1 MRLSISLISNSILLI
16 ITFYIL
22 FFFVTEY
29 EIKEVFSTI
38 INKSSS
44 ITPTN
49 PSILINTTKVS
60 NCVLNEIGDKNV
72 DLNSSTSSELQ
83 PDGIKLVDNRGICKI
98 LSISDSISCSEYNG
112 SKLKIPC
119 ELDNTDEN
127 QLKLSNFGKDGHLLA
142 DTKFDQQ
149 YSFDMIDPIN
159 KNNKFRVTMDF
170 EKHTQGDNSDINS
183 PRLEIV
189 REDLKGNPN
198 MSAAKNQEII
208 WQGNI
213 YEYFEEPEDK
223 FDNETYIVLQ
233 FNTGR
238 HGSNE
243 DDEERGFGV
252 LFDVSGSS
260 NPNLLEYRD
269 NGKYIKYDYNTTKE
283 LALDGFSFH
292 QLDHNGNPK
301 FINNLTNR
309 EDVELKVRTF
319 LTDENTRMIETFID
333 NGSGRDVPYW
343 SLSNLTKLKDQEEI
357 DDKKGFM
364 ETVNQGSGYV
374 IARTDNIDTR
384 PSSFKSFAFNL

>member
-1 MRLSISLISNSILLI
+1 M
-16 ITFYIL
+16 L
-22 FFFVTEY
+22 FSFVTEY
-29 EIKEVFSTI
+29 EIKEVASTI

-44 ITPTN
+44 TTTTN

-60 NCVLNEIGDKNV
+60 NCIPNEIGYRNI
-72 DLNSSTSSELQ
+72 DLNSTSSELQ
-83 PDGIKLVDNRGICKI
+83 PNGIKSDDNRGICKI
-98 LSISDSISCSEYNG
+98 LSISDSNSCSEYNG
-112 SKLKIPC
+112 NKLKIPC

-127 QLKLSNFGKDGHLLA
+127 QLKLSNFGEDGRLLA
-142 DTKFDQQ
+142 DTKFNQQ
-149 YSFDMIDPIN
+149 YSFDISDPIN
-159 KNNKFRVTMDF
+159 NNNKFRVTMDF

-198 MSAAKNQEII
+198 MSAAKNQEIV

-213 YEYFEEPEDK
+213 YEYFEEPKDE
-223 FDNETYIVLQ
+223 FDNETYIALQ

-283 LALDGFSFH
+283 FALDGFIFH

-319 LTDENTRMIETFID
+319 LTDKNTRMIETFVD
-333 NGSGRDVPYW
+333 NGSGTDVPYW
-343 SLSNLTKLKDQEEI
+343 SLTNLTKLKDQEEI
-357 DDKKGFM
+357 DDEKGFM
-364 ETVNQGSGYV
+364 ETVNQGSGYI

>member
-1 MRLSISLISNSILLI
+1 M
-16 ITFYIL
+16 
-22 FFFVTEY
+22 TEY
-29 EIKEVFSTI
+29 EIKEVVSI
-38 INKSSS
+38 INKSS
-44 ITPTN
+44 PTTTKN
-49 PSILINTTKVS
+49 PSVLINTTKVS
-60 NCVLNEIGDKNV
+60 NCIPNEIGSKNV
-72 DLNSSTSSELQ
+72 NLNSSTPSELQ
-83 PDGIKLVDNRGICKI
+83 PNSIKSDDSRGICKI
-98 LSISDSISCSEYNG
+98 LNISDSIPCSGYNG
-112 SKLKIPC
+112 TKSKIPC
-119 ELDNTDEN
+119 ELDNIDEN
-127 QLKLSNFGKDGHLLA
+127 QLKLSNFGEDGHLLA

-149 YSFDMIDPIN
+149 YSLDIIDPTNI
-159 KNNKFRVTMDF
+159 NNKFRVTMDF
-170 EKHTQGDNSDINS
+170 EKHTQGDNNDINS

-198 MSAAKNQEII
+198 MSAAKNQEIV

-213 YEYFEEPEDK
+213 HEYFGEPKNK
-223 FDNETYIVLQ
+223 FDNEAYIALQ

-243 DDEERGFGV
+243 NDEERAFGV

-269 NGKYIKYDYNTTKE
+269 NGKYTKYDYNTIKE
-283 LALDGFSFH
+283 FALDGFIFH
-292 QLDHNGNPK
+292 QLDHNGNPE

-319 LTDENTRMIETFID
+319 LTDKNTRMIETFVD
-333 NGSGRDVPYW
+333 NGSGTDVPYW

-357 DDKKGFM
+357 DDEKGFI

-384 PSSFKSFAFNL
+384 PSSFKSFAFNS

>member
-1 MRLSISLISNSILLI
+1 MRLPISLILNSILLI
-16 ITFYIL
+16 ITIYIL
-22 FFFVTEY
+22 FSFVTEY
-29 EIKEVFSTI
+29 EIREVVSTI
-38 INKSSS
+38 VNQSSYA
-44 ITPTN
+44 TTD

-60 NCVLNEIGDKNV
+60 NCIPNDIVDKNTNM
-72 DLNSSTSSELQ
+72 NSSATFELQ
-83 PDGIKLVDNRGICKI
+83 PNDIKSDDNKGICKI
-98 LSISDSISCSEYNG
+98 LSISDSISCLEYNG
-112 SKLKIPC
+112 NKVEIPC
-119 ELDNTDEN
+119 KLNDTDEN
-127 QLKLSNFGKDGHLLA
+127 QLELSNFGENGRILA

-149 YSFDMIDPIN
+149 YSLDLSDPIN

-189 REDLKGNPN
+189 REDLKGNPD
-198 MSAAKNQEII
+198 MSAAKNQEIV

-213 YEYFEEPEDK
+213 HEYFEEPKDK
-223 FDNETYIVLQ
+223 FDNETYIALQ

-243 DDEERGFGV
+243 DNEERGFGV

-269 NGKYIKYDYNTTKE
+269 NGKYVKYDYNTTKE
-283 LALDGFSFH
+283 FALDGFIFH
-292 QLDHNGNPK
+292 QLDHDGNPK

-309 EDVELKVRTF
+309 ENVELKVRTF
-319 LTDENTRMIETFID
+319 LTDKNTRTVETFVD
-333 NGSGRDVPYW
+333 NGSGTDVPYW
-343 SLSNLTKLKDQEEI
+343 TLSNLTKLKDQEEI
-357 DDKKGFM
+357 DDEKGFM

>member
-1 MRLSISLISNSILLI
+1 
-16 ITFYIL
+16 
-22 FFFVTEY
+22 VTEY
-29 EIKEVFSTI
+29 EIREVVSTI
-38 INKSSS
+38 VNQSSYA
-44 ITPTN
+44 TTD

-60 NCVLNEIGDKNV
+60 NCIPNDIVDKNTNM
-72 DLNSSTSSELQ
+72 NSSTTFELQ
-83 PDGIKLVDNRGICKI
+83 PNDIKSDDNKGICKI
-98 LSISDSISCSEYNG
+98 LSISDSISCLEYNG
-112 SKLKIPC
+112 NKVEIPC
-119 ELDNTDEN
+119 ELNDTEEN
-127 QLKLSNFGKDGHLLA
+127 QLELSNFGENGRLLA

-149 YSFDMIDPIN
+149 YSLDLSDPIN

-189 REDLKGNPN
+189 REDLKGNPD
-198 MSAAKNQEII
+198 MSAAKNQEIV

-213 YEYFEEPEDK
+213 HEYFEEPKDK
-223 FDNETYIVLQ
+223 FDNETYIALQ

-243 DDEERGFGV
+243 DNEERGFGV

-269 NGKYIKYDYNTTKE
+269 NGKYVKYDYNTTKE
-283 LALDGFSFH
+283 FALDGFIFH
-292 QLDHNGNPK
+292 QLDHDGNPK

-309 EDVELKVRTF
+309 ENVELKVRTF
-319 LTDENTRMIETFID
+319 LTDKNTRTVETFVD
-333 NGSGRDVPYW
+333 NGSGTDVPYW
-343 SLSNLTKLKDQEEI
+343 TLSNLTKLKDQEEI
-357 DDKKGFM
+357 DDEKGFM